1 MQVSNKCNNN
11 KNTLLSISSS
21 YPNSPWILKP
31 LLFAVQDSTNTPRA
45 LERCQKGI
53 RHNKLS
59 PSPSTQPPQP
69 ARQSTN
75 LRCCLDDARTR
86 RCIDSI
92 RLEVRLTLCSR
103 VAGSRATA

>member
-45 LERCQKGI
+45 LERCQKGMY
-53 RHNKLS
+53 
-59 PSPSTQPPQP
+59 
-69 ARQSTN
+69 
-75 LRCCLDDARTR
+75 
-86 RCIDSI
+86 
-92 RLEVRLTLCSR
+92 V
-103 VAGSRATA
+103 